1 MVFDKRSAVKMYKM
15 ANSIAKDKEGE
26 VTILDVVNVPRQ
38 TPLSLTHGF
47 GDKGLKAIEEFKREI
62 TGSLRNRYLVRLAH
76 DPTEAILQTTEEQ
89 DINTLLIDFDFLK
102 NNRKL
107 LSLTTCDIIGVRIRK
122 TFDEDMKNIIV
133 AYDKGRHSDLGLEIA
148 NSFQKMEESKI
159 RVIRGVIEDQKEET
173 QIVNRINEKMFELD
187 LPKIQFEKVYSDS
200 NIITELLDNFKKENN
215 ALLILGAGNQTD
227 TAFSPKTLSILDKS
241 GKSAIVVRNHR
252 FSEVHARSFANFI
265 MPKIIQVKFIYQ
277 IYVNIM
283 QKIYSMKAKSQN
295 QRYDDDYF
303 SA

>member
-1 MVFDKRSAVKMYKM
+1 MCIRDR
-15 ANSIAKDKEGE
+15 
-26 VTILDVVNVPRQ
+26 
-38 TPLSLTHGF
+38 
-47 GDKGLKAIEEFKREI
+47 
-62 TGSLRNRYLVRLAH
+62 
-76 DPTEAILQTTEEQ
+76 
-89 DINTLLIDFDFLK
+89 
-102 NNRKL
+102 
-107 LSLTTCDIIGVRIRK
+107 CDIIGVRLRK
-122 TFDEDMKNIIV
+122 SFDEDMKNIVV

-148 NSFQKMEESKI
+148 NSIQKMEESKI
-159 RVIRGVIEDQKEET
+159 RIIRGVIEDPKQET
-173 QIVNRINEKMFELD
+173 QIVNRINEKMFELE

-200 NIITELLDNFKKENN
+200 NIITELLKNFKKEKN

-283 QKIYSMKAKSQN
+283 QKIYTMRAKSHKE
-295 QRYDDDYF
+295 RDDDDF
-303 SA
+303 FNS

>member
-1 MVFDKRSAVKMYKM
+1 MVFDKRSAAKMYKM
-15 ANSIAKDKEGE
+15 ARSIAKDKDGE
-26 VTILDVVNVPRQ
+26 ITVLDVVNVPRQ

-107 LSLTTCDIIGVRIRK
+107 LSLTTCDIIGVRLRK
-122 TFDEDMKNIIV
+122 SFDEDMKNIVV

-148 NSFQKMEESKI
+148 NSIQKMEESKI
-159 RVIRGVIEDQKEET
+159 RIIRGVIEDPKQET
-173 QIVNRINEKMFELD
+173 EIVNRINEKMFELE

-200 NIITELLDNFKKENN
+200 NIITELLKNFKKEKN

-241 GKSAIVVRNHR
+241 GKSAIIVRNHR

-265 MPKIIQVKFIYQ
+265 MPKIIQVRFIYQ
-277 IYVNIM
+277 IYVNVM
-283 QKIYSMKAKSQN
+283 QRIYSMRAKSH
-295 QRYDDDYF
+295 RERDDDDYF